1 MTGQPADDGPIGV
14 EEIGEMSRGALPGKA
29 YVAVACTALVLL
41 LAQVVGHSWDRTG
54 YRWYASSVPVHMRL
68 ITSSPWTNAARD
80 ALRAWNSAGARFQ
93 FSWGQYSSGS
103 ENCSGSNSRNDV
115 IWSYT
120 ACRPWEDNTVARAH
134 YWFIKGTDRLLDA
147 DVIFN
152 LNKSWDIYYGR
163 RRSGAVD
170 FRRVAI
176 HEFGHVLGLDHPDD
190 IGQRRTAVMNSKV
203 SDTDRLQSDD
213 IDGIRAIYGSDRPQ
227 GTPDLVVRSVQTSPR
242 TPTAGGTFTLSAS
255 VRNVGNGTSASTT
268 LRYYY
273 YRSSSREWVVVG
285 TDSVPSLSPS
295 GSSQESIRLTA
306 PSRAGTHYF
315 NACVAAVRGESNT
328 SNCSGNARVTVT
340 GGGTPDLVVQSARA
354 TPATLAGGEVFT
366 LSASVRN
373 VGNGTSASTT
383 LRYYYYRSSS
393 REWVVLGTDSVPGLS
408 PSSSSPESIRL
419 TIPSRAGTYF
429 FNVCVQSVPGERN
442 TSNCSDNLRVTV
454 TGGGT
459 PDLVVQSARA
469 APDTLAGGEVF
480 TLSATVRNVGSGT
493 SASTTLRYY
502 YYRSS
507 SREWVVLGTDSVGS
521 LSPSS
526 SSFESIRLRVPSR
539 SGTHFFNVCVASVAG
554 ERNKDNCS
562 GNLRVTVRPFPRG

>member
-1 MTGQPADDGPIGV
+1 
-14 EEIGEMSRGALPGKA
+14 MSRGAVPGKA

-41 LAQVVGHSWDRTG
+41 LAQVVGHSWHRTG
-54 YRWYASSVPVHMRL
+54 YRWYASDVPVHMRL
-68 ITSSPWTNAARD
+68 ITRSPWTNAAID

-103 ENCSGSNSRNDV
+103 ESCSGSNSRNDV

-120 ACRPWEDNTVARAH
+120 ACRAWGDNTVARAH
-134 YWFIKGTDRLLDA
+134 YWFRSRSGQLLDA
-147 DVIFN
+147 DVVFN

-163 RRSGAVD
+163 RRSGVLD

-190 IGQRRTAVMNSKV
+190 IGQRRTAVMNSQI

-213 IDGIRAIYGSDRPQ
+213 IDGIRAIYGSDLPR

-255 VRNVGNGTSASTT
+255 VRNVGNGTSAATT

-273 YRSSSREWVVVG
+273 YRSSSLDWVVVG
-285 TDSVPSLSPS
+285 TDSVPGLSPS

-306 PSRAGTHYF
+306 PSSAGTHYF

-328 SNCSGNARVTVT
+328 SNCSDNLQVTVT
-340 GGGTPDLVVQSARA
+340 GGETPDLVVESARA

-373 VGNGTSASTT
+373 VGNGTSAATTLRYYYYQSSSLDWVVLGTASVGSLSPSSSSPESTIRLTAPSSAGTYFFNVCVASVAGERNTSNCSDNLQVTVTVTGGGTPDLVVESARATPATLAGGEVFTLSASVRNVGNGTSAATT

-393 REWVVLGTDSVPGLS
+393 LDWVVLGTASVGSLS

-419 TIPSRAGTYF
+419 TAPSSAGTY
-429 FNVCVQSVPGERN
+429 
-442 TSNCSDNLRVTV
+442 
-454 TGGGT
+454 
-459 PDLVVQSARA
+459 
-469 APDTLAGGEVF
+469 
-480 TLSATVRNVGSGT
+480 
-493 SASTTLRYY
+493 
-502 YYRSS
+502 
-507 SREWVVLGTDSVGS
+507 
-521 LSPSS
+521 
-526 SSFESIRLRVPSR
+526 
-539 SGTHFFNVCVASVAG
+539 FFNVCVASVAG
-554 ERNKDNCS
+554 ERNTSNCS
-562 GNLRVTVRPFPRG
+562 GNLRVTVQ